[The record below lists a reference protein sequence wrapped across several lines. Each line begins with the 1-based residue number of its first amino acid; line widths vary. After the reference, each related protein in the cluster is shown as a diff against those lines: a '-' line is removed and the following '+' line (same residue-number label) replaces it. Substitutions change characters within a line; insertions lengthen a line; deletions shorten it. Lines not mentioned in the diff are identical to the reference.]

1 MYGYRGNQIAE
12 GKKTNFSA
20 LTGCCLH
27 LCWLKAHCLSI
38 QCPNHWITP
47 PVKVFCQDPRLQC
60 GLLKLSLTF
69 DLPVKRENYKSVKHH
84 IISWYYL
91 EEFRALKH
99 ALNWI
104 SVLPNWSL
112 HRQFHSSLFT
122 NTHTHVCAHTRQK
135 GVRRLSVCMLGD
147 TRYLT
152 FSDGRALKAI
162 IGNVLRA
169 RREYL

>member
-1 MYGYRGNQIAE
+1 MYRYRGNQIAE
-12 GKKTNFSA
+12 EKKQTNISA

-27 LCWLKAHCLSI
+27 LCWLKAHYLSI
-38 QCPNHWITP
+38 QCPNYWITP
-47 PVKVFCQDPRLQC
+47 PVKVKILNPPQLQC

-104 SVLPNWSL
+104 PVLPNWSL

-122 NTHTHVCAHTRQK
+122 NTHTQVCAHTHTLD
-135 GVRRLSVCMLGD
+135 RRVHGDCLCVCRVTLDTWHSVMEEH
-147 TRYLT
+147 
-152 FSDGRALKAI
+152 LKQ
-162 IGNVLRA
+162 
-169 RREYL
+169 